1 MRKRLPSPQP
11 NDLWRFFSSDGPPST
26 EKSSQANGSFVDR
39 LLHFDG
45 SSSSHVQ
52 EVMDVMKLYEDA
64 TASWGKIE
72 RPSRK
77 WFPPPETPFDM
88 QTLPTEEKKGG
99 PLTKPRPPCKTKE
112 ELLEQIPTWRVSSA
126 AVYLNRASKEA
137 LLEKCTPKLSRV
149 SADHMSL
156 LHHPN
161 ATSLLKIPLGKTV
174 KLLAYGEKCGVVA
187 QQVALKGPHELC
199 SHKAHPHVTIS
210 FAERVLKK
218 DIAAMKGKGSFEKW
232 VFPIPLEGV
241 VGIKMDNG
249 KVLFSDEEF
258 YVETG
263 VELNVLRHFVE
274 QSEIEETIDKDTIEL
289 DLSSQPSPLEE
300 LSSDARPSDEI
311 QRLLAQD
318 SFSSR
323 HDTPVYQDHRHN
335 QNTTSHK
342 AAVERRPEI
351 EKTESASA
359 CRGMLHLSD
368 ERVLEHKVLHVGGK
382 ISQRSLEIS
391 SSRSPIDQRHHQQQ
405 DFKKQQAELR
415 FGSSLSHSR
424 ALSGSKP
431 LFVAQD

>member
-1 MRKRLPSPQP
+1 
-11 NDLWRFFSSDGPPST
+11 
-26 EKSSQANGSFVDR
+26 
-39 LLHFDG
+39 
-45 SSSSHVQ
+45 
-52 EVMDVMKLYEDA
+52 MDVMKLYEDA
-64 TASWGKIE
+64 TASWGELEK
-72 RPSRK
+72 PSRK
-77 WFPPPETPFDM
+77 WFPPPETPVDM
-88 QTLPTEEKKGG
+88 QTHPIEEKKG
-99 PLTKPRPPCKTKE
+99 PLTKPQLPCKTKE

-156 LHHPN
+156 MHHPC
-161 ATSLLKIPLGKTV
+161 AAALLKIPLGKTV

-249 KVLFSDEEF
+249 KILFSDEEF

-263 VELNVLRHFVE
+263 IELSALRKFAE
-274 QSEIEETIDKDTIEL
+274 QNEIEETVDEDDVGL
-289 DLSSQPSPLEE
+289 DLTSQPSPLEE

-323 HDTPVYQDHRHN
+323 HDAPVFRDHCHN
-335 QNTTSHK
+335 QNSMHHK
-342 AAVERRPEI
+342 SAVERRPEI

-368 ERVLEHKVLHVGGK
+368 ERALEHKVLHVGGK
-382 ISQRSLEIS
+382 TSQRSLEIS
-391 SSRSPIDQRHHQQQ
+391 SSRSPIDQRQHQQ

-415 FGSSLSHSR
+415 FGLSLSR
-424 ALSGSKP
+424 VLCAL
-431 LFVAQD
+431 